1 MILHGQEGSC
11 HCTNKASDSPYDA
24 ALEPPK
30 PAAVDGQDTRIRFH
44 DDRSA
49 RKDIDKEITPSHYA
63 APESV
68 AREGGKV
75 EEMEVE
81 TEGTEIKDDEKMEVE
96 PLGNGQEK
104 GNGKK
109 EAVGR

>member
-1 MILHGQEGSC
+1 
-11 HCTNKASDSPYDA
+11 
-24 ALEPPK
+24 
-30 PAAVDGQDTRIRFH
+30 
-44 DDRSA
+44 
-49 RKDIDKEITPSHYA
+49 
-63 APESV
+63 
-68 AREGGKV
+68 
-75 EEMEVE
+75 MEVE